1 MPDEDTIK
9 REGSTGVKVPQPVS
23 GGASAQDESSLYGDE
38 ADIPLRRKKSSRRE
52 KDKKSG
58 GKKPSPIPDLFR
70 VPGDGDGKKKKKK
83 RKARKRTYRSLFDL
97 MSATGSDSFFKPLRI
112 FGWEIRF
119 WPIFLLGIIV
129 LLAFGVM
136 LNNSNLSVKEQ
147 RVTVVGLPEGLED
160 FRIIVLSDMNGKRFG
175 DSQSLLLRT
184 INNLSYDAIFCV
196 GDMVG
201 KSGNAE
207 PFLEFLDGLRRP
219 DKVYFICGDSDPGPF
234 VQTPRSI
241 TGTLSQIVLEDWIL
255 GAIERGAHYVD
266 APMKITVKGASLW
279 LSPATMLNLET
290 VSTVESWREQ
300 TEQEED
306 GVITGIEADYNT
318 LPKTDYRYQ
327 TMQKLY
333 DAQREMSVSDIHIA
347 LAHEPPSDEFIYT
360 SEDHNPQ
367 TDRYL
372 VAPELIVA
380 GHYCNGVWRLPFF
393 GAIYVPDET
402 LPRGGWFP
410 DQSRINGLINVD
422 EAQLY
427 ITGGLSNNSA
437 VGLMPFRLFNGP
449 EISVIT
455 LTSTLPEN
463 MLEAG

>member
-58 GKKPSPIPDLFR
+58 GKKPSHIPDLFR
-70 VPGDGDGKKKKKK
+70 VPGDDDGKKKKKK